1 MTEDNRRSAI
11 EQQMK
16 QAAERLPLGSQFR
29 IAIRPAPL

>member
-11 EQQMK
+11 GQEMK
-16 QAAERLPLGSQFR
+16 QAVERLALGSQFR